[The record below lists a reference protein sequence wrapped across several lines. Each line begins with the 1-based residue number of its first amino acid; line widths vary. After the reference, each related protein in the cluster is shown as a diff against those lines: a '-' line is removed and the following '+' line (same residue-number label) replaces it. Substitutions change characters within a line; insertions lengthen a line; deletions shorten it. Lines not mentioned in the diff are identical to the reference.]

1 MKRVS
6 KFNEFGNKS
15 INENNFY
22 TDLDFESKKEYFDY
36 FVYTMDNGQ
45 NTQLRE
51 MTKTLL
57 DEGELESALSYIE
70 TNYESSCSKV
80 KDKVI
85 SYLIELLE
93 K

>member
-6 KFNEFGNKS
+6 KFNEFGNNS
-15 INENNFY
+15 INENKFY
-22 TDLDFESKKEYFDY
+22 TDLDFESKEEYFDY
-36 FVYTMDNGQ
+36 FVATMDNGQ
-45 NTQLRE
+45 STQLRK

-70 TNYESSCSKV
+70 SNYESNCGEI